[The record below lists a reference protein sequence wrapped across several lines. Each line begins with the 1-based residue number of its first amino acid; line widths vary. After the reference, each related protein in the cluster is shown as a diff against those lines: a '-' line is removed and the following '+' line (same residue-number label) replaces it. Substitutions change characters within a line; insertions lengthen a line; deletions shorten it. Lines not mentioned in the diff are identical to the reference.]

1 MDVYPTD
8 LCGLFWL
15 RDLCV
20 ARACACVCV
29 LGRSGGLLAP
39 LGFVGRFG
47 DLRLRW
53 RRSVPGPDHGLAG
66 SLLGAAICWQ
76 SAGVFSRV
84 VLVLPRRHWG
94 EMCQLCVK
102 CANFVTSALDP
113 LKANVCSL
121 HCSMMAL
128 KVDRHRFVL
137 MRFRRDR
144 IGVV

>member
-1 MDVYPTD
+1 MDVYLTD
-8 LCGLFWL
+8 LRGLSWL
-15 RDLCV
+15 RDLCL
-20 ARACACVCV
+20 AHACACVYV
-29 LGRSGGLLAP
+29 LGRSGGI
-39 LGFVGRFG
+39 LGPPGVVGRLG

-53 RRSVPGPDHGLAG
+53 RRSVPRPDHGLAG

-84 VLVLPRRHWG
+84 VLVLPRERWG
-94 EMCQLCVK
+94 QVCQLCVK